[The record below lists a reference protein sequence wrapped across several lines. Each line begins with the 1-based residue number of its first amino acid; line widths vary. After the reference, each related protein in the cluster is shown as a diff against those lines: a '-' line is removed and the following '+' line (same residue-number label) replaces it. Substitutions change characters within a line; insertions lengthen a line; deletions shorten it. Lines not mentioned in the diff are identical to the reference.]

1 MFGLISCANK
11 GKSLFFFARVNDIV
25 LSTETRTSNF
35 FQEAG
40 GWAGLG
46 SIKFTPIGTVVD
58 NGKPAN
64 LIAKPLF
71 NTFTLNEYVPIGM
84 LPSEHIICVFDADNT
99 LHEYMFPINTT
110 LLFRLIESNPDPVI
124 FIAFIWVVSI
134 AFTIGVLVEDH
145 SKSHEPVH
153 FELILFIETVTCG
166 TKWYVLSISSNIGVN
181 IAPPSCSV
189 LDIKVT
195 WLPFNEFDSI

>member
-1 MFGLISCANK
+1 MEIIGQLI
-11 GKSLFFFARVNDIV
+11 L
-25 LSTETRTSNF
+25 
-35 FQEAG
+35 
-40 GWAGLG
+40 
-46 SIKFTPIGTVVD
+46 SIKTVQFEL
-58 NGKPAN
+58 KPVPVIFNIKPPPVPQLVGLNDKVVN
-64 LIAKPLF
+64 LKLTFVFVFIVAKPLF

-195 WLPFNEFDSI
+195 LLPFNEFDSI